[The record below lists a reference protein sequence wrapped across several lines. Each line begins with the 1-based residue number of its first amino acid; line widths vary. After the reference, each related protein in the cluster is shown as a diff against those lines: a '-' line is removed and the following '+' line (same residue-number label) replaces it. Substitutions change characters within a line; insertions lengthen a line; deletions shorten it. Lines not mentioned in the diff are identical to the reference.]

1 MTVTTKTNKHIADAD
16 RPLDDPAADELG
28 YVEIATKL
36 APALIQ
42 TLQEDGVVVGI
53 EGVWGSGK
61 TTLVNYLLDEMK
73 QQGGKEIEVI
83 KLSPWL
89 SGDGETLVGALLLA
103 MAAAIERRVQVTGR
117 WARVKRWLRRK
128 KQAPLTK
135 RLHQYAV
142 RTARSASPLL
152 KAGDVLVPGLGTAG
166 TIVDAG
172 VSAFGNPATSK
183 TNEQLKA
190 DIAKELGTTGCR
202 FIVFLDDLDRLEPAQ
217 AVEVVRLVRS
227 VADFPKMLYIM
238 CYDRPVLAHAL
249 ETGLG
254 VQDGYLFLRKIVQQ
268 TFVMPLPE
276 PFDLRLILIDK
287 ATSYFG
293 SVHGRAPTQA
303 ESDDIRDAINEW
315 GEVLRTP
322 RDMKLVLNG
331 IAFSYAPVVEHVH
344 YPDICR
350 LQLIKVTQPEVYQW
364 LETYLSEYSVVAT
377 GDGHVG
383 AYGRQL
389 LDEELCRLFPDAD
402 DFSSPRSRWRI
413 QQLAP
418 GIGVSTVDGQEQV
431 FRPVAEQT
439 LGNLSGSKRLGS
451 PYHYRYYFALSGART
466 VLSDAEMDSLLDAAA
481 KGYESIHQALAVLYE
496 RPRRIGGSWFSQ
508 WLDRLTSVV
517 LHDLTTAQL
526 DSLLL
531 GIADLMDLSLQREP
545 AGFMFRR
552 TLADRA
558 GSVIRSLYR
567 EWRGRDSQRAGEALL
582 NLLASTKSMNWL
594 VGYFFR
600 REMYDHGCVD
610 PSRAQPESEWVMSQQ
625 IFDRA
630 VPLVRTR
637 TTDHAE
643 KCKADSFPDLASFV
657 FGWVE
662 LSGQEVVQSWVQR
675 NTEKDEDF
683 VDFLLRMRSW
693 AVSDHVYRPLDS
705 RSLDGLIDITAMP
718 ERLEAIR
725 ERHSDPMT
733 RQHAD
738 DVLAALRLGDRNR

>member
-1 MTVTTKTNKHIADAD
+1 MAVAIQTNKHIADAD
-16 RPLDDPAADELG
+16 RPLEDPAADELG
-28 YVEIATKL
+28 YVEVATKL

-42 TLQEDGVVVGI
+42 TLKEDGVVVGI
-53 EGVWGSGK
+53 EGTWGSGK

-73 QQGGKEIEVI
+73 QQGGEEIEVI

-89 SGDGETLVGALLLA
+89 SGDGETLVGALLQA
-103 MAAAIERRVQVTGR
+103 MAATIERRAQETGR
-117 WARVKRWLRRK
+117 WPRFKGWFRRK

-152 KAGDVLVPGLGTAG
+152 KAGDMLVPGLGAAG
-166 TIVDAG
+166 VAVDAG
-172 VSAFGNPATSK
+172 VNAFGNPATSK

-190 DIAKELGTTGCR
+190 DISKELGTAGCR

-287 ATSYFG
+287 ATTYFG
-293 SVHGRAPTQA
+293 SVHERTPTQSEA
-303 ESDDIRDAINEW
+303 DDIRDAINEW

-322 RDMKLVLNG
+322 RDMKLVLNS

-344 YPDICR
+344 FPDVCR
-350 LQLIKVTQPEVYQW
+350 LQLIKVTQPQVYQW

-383 AYGRQL
+383 THGRQVL
-389 LDEELCRLFPDAD
+389 EEELCRLFPDTND
-402 DFSSPRSRWRI
+402 LSSPRSRWRM

-418 GIGVSTVDGQEQV
+418 GIGVNTIDGQEQV
-431 FRPVAEQT
+431 FRPVAEQA

-451 PYHYRYYFALSGART
+451 PYHYRYYFALSGPRT
-466 VLSDAEMDSLLDAAA
+466 VLSDAEMASLLDAAA
-481 KGYESIHQALAVLYE
+481 NGRESIHQALVVLYE

-508 WLDRLTSVV
+508 WLDRMTSV
-517 LHDLTTAQL
+517 LIHDLTTAQL

-545 AGFMFRR
+545 EGFMFRR
-552 TLADRA
+552 TLSDQAAR
-558 GSVIRSLYR
+558 VIRSLYR
-567 EWRGRDSQRAGEALL
+567 EWRGRDPEQAGEALL
-582 NLLASTKSMNWL
+582 NLLANTKSMNWL

-610 PSRAQPESEWVMSQQ
+610 PSRTQPESGWVMSQE

-637 TTDHAE
+637 ATDHAE
-643 KCKADSFPDLASFV
+643 ECKAGNFPDLANFV

-662 LSGQEVVQSWVQR
+662 LSGQEEVRSWIQR
-675 NTEKDEDF
+675 STENDADF

-693 AVSDHVYRPLDS
+693 AVSDHVYRPLDR
-705 RSLDGLIDITAMP
+705 RSLDGLIDITTMP

-725 ERHSDPMT
+725 TRHSDPVT

-738 DVLAALRLGDRNR
+738 DVLVALRLGDRNR